1 MRRERKRDSE
11 RGEGERQRERREKA
25 PEIDRKRESD
35 SEGKPT
41 GKKENHF
48 LTAWSLR
55 TAPLLSIVLFER
67 ERGGRRGEKEKRRKR
82 NFEKRKREKE
92 KKRKKRKRGKREKKS
107 AALGTM
113 LLRPGLKPGADCKSW
128 RRSPRRTDTGFTPD
142 TFQHQHSSVQVL
154 SICRAT
160 RTSTD
165 LLQ

>member
-41 GKKENHF
+41 GKKECDKENHF

-67 ERGGRRGEKEKRRKR
+67 GGGGGERKR
-82 NFEKRKREKE
+82 KGERETLKREKE
-92 KKRKKRKRGKREKKS
+92 KKRKKRKKECCIRNH
-107 AALGTM
+107 AAQARAKAWGRLQKLEAEYLSCHSDVHRFITV
-113 LLRPGLKPGADCKSW
+113 
-128 RRSPRRTDTGFTPD
+128 TDN
-142 TFQHQHSSVQVL
+142 FQH
-154 SICRAT
+154 CRKHVVFRAFVVP
-160 RTSTD
+160 
-165 LLQ
+165 L